1 MFLNYVCMTAS
12 CLPFCSCLL
21 AQSLVVVLWLTLRKV
36 KNGQVLTRT
45 EMASVAFYH
54 CVQIEGDEGRRVHYQ
69 KMSWHNRSIEK
80 VSSIEIS
87 TRNGRCICVLHI
99 EPILIYFK
107 SRKEQIKI
115 KFRSIRYFRAGSDG
129 KCVECKYHF
138 YLNRFESVYVCV
150 CVRNGLINSC
160 PFRVLFVS
168 LMVDLCRMP
177 ITQVSLGNI
186 LTILLRQ
193 RVHDKR
199 KFRLFVFSFANI
211 DRHFKCDAVHS
222 QNIRTANK
230 LSPKQKKRKE
240 KLCVK
245 SNQSSFC
252 SDNFFFLRRC
262 RRSHLV
268 LGSPFFFARREV
280 FT

>member
-1 MFLNYVCMTAS
+1 M
-12 CLPFCSCLL
+12 
-21 AQSLVVVLWLTLRKV
+21 
-36 KNGQVLTRT
+36 
-45 EMASVAFYH
+45 
-54 CVQIEGDEGRRVHYQ
+54 
-69 KMSWHNRSIEK
+69 
-80 VSSIEIS
+80 
-87 TRNGRCICVLHI
+87 
-99 EPILIYFK
+99 
-107 SRKEQIKI
+107 
-115 KFRSIRYFRAGSDG
+115 
-129 KCVECKYHF
+129 
-138 YLNRFESVYVCV
+138 CV

-252 SDNFFFLRRC
+252 SDNFFSFCDAVVALIWYLAHHF
-262 RRSHLV
+262 S
-268 LGSPFFFARREV
+268 SPGV
-280 FT
+280 KYLHKSLH